1 MGAGN
6 DMLTEQINPLVMVG
20 DTPLRTSSA
29 RRLSRSDRLKR
40 LAQLKNVSAAA
51 GAPADAS
58 ASAAGQDIG
67 LSGSAPTN
75 ISSAKQA
82 TLGVGVSVSNS
93 NGDTRWSSGGRT
105 LAQPQPAAV
114 TAQGR
119 NVILPGDFQGRAIA
133 QPSQPT
139 AVAHGRPGSIS
150 ETKTDDN
157 GVVGRGA
164 DSAQKA
170 RSSRRPSAADT
181 PRGTR
186 VISFPRFLRAAENYH
201 GTTAYVV

>member
-1 MGAGN
+1 MSACN
-6 DMLTEQINPLVMVG
+6 DKVTEQINPLVVVG

-29 RRLSRSDRLKR
+29 LRLSRF
-40 LAQLKNVSAAA
+40 
-51 GAPADAS
+51 
-58 ASAAGQDIG
+58 
-67 LSGSAPTN
+67 T
-75 ISSAKQA
+75 
-82 TLGVGVSVSNS
+82 
-93 NGDTRWSSGGRT
+93 SSGT
-105 LAQPQPAAV
+105 LAQPQPAV
-114 TAQGR
+114 EAQGR

-157 GVVGRGA
+157 GVVGRGG

-186 VISFPRFLRAAENYH
+186 MISFPRFLRAAENYH
-201 GTTAYVV
+201 GTTAYVHTCNVVTVHVHTHTAPIIAAKLSYYSLGVYHPTTPHMRPDPSCVYCTGFFGRS